1 MEEKSPAFEKT
12 YRDYL
17 AQVAK
22 LDIQSITEKLGVQI
36 EGDEVIIP
44 LFGKPYR
51 VSARDIID
59 PLGNKPL
66 HAVNVLLCK
75 YLLLCPDVAP
85 REDDWVSYKDFKDAA
100 PFVDGFSN
108 NAEKPI
114 AKTFSSRLNEL
125 NKACKKLGGRSPDLD
140 LAYDVKMRFDSLP
153 KVPVF
158 LLFNDED
165 DEFPAQCSV
174 LFERRAAKYLDM
186 ECLAIIGWL
195 LSDYLKVADGG
206 EYTTIM

>member
-1 MEEKSPAFEKT
+1 MDEKSPAFEKT
-12 YRDYL
+12 YREYL

-22 LDIQSITEKLGVQI
+22 LDFQSIAEKLGIQI
-36 EGDEVIIP
+36 QGDEVIIY
-44 LFGKPYR
+44 LFGEPYR
-51 VSARDIID
+51 VSAKDIID

-85 REDDWVSYKDFKDAA
+85 HEDDWVSYKDFKDAA

-114 AKTFSSRLNEL
+114 AKIFSNRLNEL
-125 NKACKKLGGRSPDLD
+125 NKACKKLGGRPPDLD
-140 LAYDVKMRFDSLP
+140 LAYDITMRFDSLP

-165 DEFPAQCSV
+165 DEFPAQCSL

-195 LSDYLKVADGG
+195 LSDYLKLADGG
-206 EYTTIM
+206 RYLTIM